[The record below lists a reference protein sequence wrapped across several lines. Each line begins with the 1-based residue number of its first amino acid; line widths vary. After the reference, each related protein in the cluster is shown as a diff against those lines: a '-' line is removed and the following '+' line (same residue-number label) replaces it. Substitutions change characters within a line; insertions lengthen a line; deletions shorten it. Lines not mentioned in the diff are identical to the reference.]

1 MPEKTD
7 LHGFG
12 SGQCWQ
18 CTLQDAWFWGF
29 YAWKIIAVGG
39 GVLALQVSVNGI
51 VWVGVVLKKR
61 REINGVFLKSLLHV
75 TPVFKKR

>member
-18 CTLQDAWFWGF
+18 CTLQDARFWGF
-29 YAWKIIAVGG
+29 YARKIIAVGG
-39 GVLALQVSVNGI
+39 GVLALQMTVDGI

-61 REINGVFLKSLLHV
+61 LGNNGVFLKSLVHV
-75 TPVFKKR
+75 TPVFNNR